1 MRCTFVGYGRLC
13 LWLPLVVICLLAG
26 GCQQEHKE
34 QDLLQIRSTN
44 EHSTGKKK
52 VIFVLVDSLMA
63 QSIERGM
70 EQNELPTFRYLIEHG
85 QYYPDMVSSFPTMSV
100 SIDST
105 LLTGSYPEGHHL
117 PGLTW
122 YPNNGKKVIG
132 YGSGPFEIL
141 RRGTKPVL
149 THALR
154 DLNGKH
160 LNPDLP
166 TLYEDLHRLGI
177 TSGAVNGL
185 VYRGMTEHQ
194 LNLPAPISELFSLA
208 QPTVVKG
215 PDFLAFGALSNPL
228 DGKTDLPDGPTDRLG
243 FNDRYA
249 VEVAKYLIRTHQ
261 LPDFLLIY
269 LPDLDGKLHK
279 HGPSDRKG
287 IRETDRRLRELL
299 EAYDSHEKALNDTI
313 LIVAGDSGMSKVLPK
328 DQKPVIHLPKLL
340 QRYRVLPAGETI
352 DKSTEIALAVNDTMA
367 YVYSLK
373 PEVTLEGVADILKSD
388 PRIDII
394 SWQEDGWIH
403 CVKAGDGAFMKFKA
417 GGDLKDKY
425 GQSWTVQGA
434 EQVLD
439 LTRGSEAGQKGP
451 TRIAYGKYPDP
462 LRRLQGALLS
472 HEGRFLV
479 ITAKPGYELAEAGSP
494 THVGG
499 GAHGGL
505 DASASQVPLIICGTK
520 KRPEFLRIVD
530 LKPFLLDL
538 LQSENRE
545 PIQMPRKS
553 AIMGGI
559 SRPK

>member
-208 QPTVVKG
+208 QPSLLKG
-215 PDFLAFGALSNPL
+215 
-228 DGKTDLPDGPTDRLG
+228 
-243 FNDRYA
+243 
-249 VEVAKYLIRTHQ
+249 RTFWHSGRCRI
-261 LPDFLLIY
+261 LLT
-269 LPDLDGKLHK
+269 G
-279 HGPSDRKG
+279 
-287 IRETDRRLRELL
+287 RRICLTGRQTGW
-299 EAYDSHEKALNDTI
+299 AS
-313 LIVAGDSGMSKVLPK
+313 M
-328 DQKPVIHLPKLL
+328 
-340 QRYRVLPAGETI
+340 I
-352 DKSTEIALAVNDTMA
+352 D
-367 YVYSLK
+367 
-373 PEVTLEGVADILKSD
+373 
-388 PRIDII
+388 
-394 SWQEDGWIH
+394 
-403 CVKAGDGAFMKFKA
+403 
-417 GGDLKDKY
+417 
-425 GQSWTVQGA
+425 
-434 EQVLD
+434 
-439 LTRGSEAGQKGP
+439 
-451 TRIAYGKYPDP
+451 
-462 LRRLQGALLS
+462 
-472 HEGRFLV
+472 
-479 ITAKPGYELAEAGSP
+479 
-494 THVGG
+494 
-499 GAHGGL
+499 
-505 DASASQVPLIICGTK
+505 
-520 KRPEFLRIVD
+520 
-530 LKPFLLDL
+530 
-538 LQSENRE
+538 
-545 PIQMPRKS
+545 MP
-553 AIMGGI
+553 
-559 SRPK
+559 